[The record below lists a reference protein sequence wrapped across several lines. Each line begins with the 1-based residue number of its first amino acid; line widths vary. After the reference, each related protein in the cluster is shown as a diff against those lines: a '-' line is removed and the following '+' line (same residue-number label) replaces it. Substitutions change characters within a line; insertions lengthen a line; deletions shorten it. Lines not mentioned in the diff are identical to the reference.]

1 MHFHIVTIFPHM
13 FDSYLAESILAR
25 AIKEKKIR
33 VSFYDPRQYVTGK
46 YKKVWPDGNVSRIVD
61 DRPYG
66 GGPGMILRAEPVLKA
81 AEVAIKKISKK
92 SPKAAAKSG
101 SPKIKIINFTPSG
114 KKFDTAMAKSFVK
127 SATKNSAKKSTQ
139 KYTDIIML
147 SGRYEGIDARVA
159 TILKKEVGAANYADI
174 SIGDYVL
181 TGGELPAMILIDSIS
196 RQIEG
201 VLGKYESLEEERI
214 SASEFYTRPEIL
226 EWKGKKHKVPKV
238 LLGGNHKE
246 IEKWKEGKSA
256 GKNANKA

>member
-1 MHFHIVTIFPHM
+1 MHFHIVTIFPNM
-13 FDSYLAESILAR
+13 FDSYLSESILAR
-25 AIKEKKIR
+25 AIKEKKIK
-33 VSFYDPRQYVTGK
+33 VSFYDPRQYVSGRF
-46 YKKVWPDGNVSRIVD
+46 KKVWPDGNVSRIVD

-81 AEVAIKKISKK
+81 AEAAIKKISKK
-92 SPKAAAKSG
+92 SASATAKNSK
-101 SPKIKIINFTPSG
+101 SKIKVINFSPSG
-114 KKFDTAMAKSFVK
+114 VKFDTAMAKALVKKPAK
-127 SATKNSAKKSTQ
+127 SAKSAAKN
-139 KYTDIIML
+139 YTDIIML

-159 TILKKEVGAANYADI
+159 AILKKEVGAANYVDI

-181 TGGELPAMILIDSIS
+181 TGGELPAMILIDTIS

-226 EWKGKKHKVPKV
+226 EWKGKKHKVPPV

-246 IEKWKEGKSA
+246 IEKWKESK
-256 GKNANKA
+256 KK